1 MVRLPC
7 LTISVSFRICSL
19 SAYTGIAQGKILRA
33 EPLGLKR
40 WIWGFQ
46 IWDLGRQ
53 IAGIR
58 YLSWIGSRLMQ
69 MHPKR
74 TCLLAKQFF
83 LGPVAEVSRYLQ
95 TANAANGETIRR
107 IHAIDQLPSLMYSNP
122 QKDRNV
128 GHLKNM
134 EETSSRMKLLAWTA
148 RFFRSHSAFS
158 STSHAQGVVARPCQ
172 RHGGQRLLWREVG
185 QERRK
190 SERNSELDCLLAE
203 PALAAAGSRFVWYLF
218 GCLMVF
224 CANPYRPGWGW

>member
-1 MVRLPC
+1 MSEARYLPFFWPFLQTICVLLTLKIIWKIRGSGPDMVRLPC

-46 IWDLGRQ
+46 VWDLGRQ

-95 TANAANGETIRR
+95 TANAANRETIRR

-134 EETSSRMKLLAWTA
+134 KETSSRMTCPI
-148 RFFRSHSAFS
+148 FQIS
-158 STSHAQGVVARPCQ
+158 
-172 RHGGQRLLWREVG
+172 
-185 QERRK
+185 
-190 SERNSELDCLLAE
+190 
-203 PALAAAGSRFVWYLF
+203 
-218 GCLMVF
+218 F
-224 CANPYRPGWGW
+224 CFLQH